1 MNRLT
6 KRVVEEEGAWE
17 HVVPVEEDNPES
29 WTDIIEKLSYYE
41 DTGLDPEDI
50 YALHDYIEAKEDDRL
65 VILPC
70 KIGDK
75 VFITKEDE
83 NGLGISIIEMRVQG
97 ISVSNSGKDVILHFG
112 GYPITNAWGSEI
124 GKTIFLTRHEA
135 LSVNY

>member
-6 KRVVEEEGAWE
+6 KRVVEDGGWE
-17 HVVPVEEDNPES
+17 HVVPVEEDNPRS
-29 WTDIIEKLSYYE
+29 WLDIIEKLSYYE

-75 VFITKEDE
+75 VFIAKEDE

-112 GYPITNAWGSEI
+112 GYPITTAWGSEI

-135 LSVNY
+135 LVANY

>member
-17 HVVPVEEDNPES
+17 HVSPVEEDNPES
-29 WTDIIEKLSYYE
+29 WTDIIEKLSHYE
-41 DTGLDPEDI
+41 DTGFDPEDI

-75 VFITKEDE
+75 VFIAKEDE

-112 GYPITNAWGSEI
+112 GYPITTAWGSEI

-135 LSVNY
+135 LAANY